1 MFDNDN
7 YIIYNASETT
17 IKLLRKEKTDNE
29 IECYKNFSNFS

>member
-7 YIIYNASETT
+7 YIVYNASETT

-29 IECYKNFSNFS
+29 IE